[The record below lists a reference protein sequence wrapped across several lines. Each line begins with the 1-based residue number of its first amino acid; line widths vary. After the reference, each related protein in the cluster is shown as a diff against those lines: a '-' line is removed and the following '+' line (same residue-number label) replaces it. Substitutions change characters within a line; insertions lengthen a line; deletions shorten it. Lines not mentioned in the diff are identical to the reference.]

1 MKKFNQENKKN
12 FGATGLLLE
21 SVNYFYLNSNL
32 FLKITLIITLPSAL
46 FIITQQNFL
55 NTDSS
60 FATTIASIFLFLAII
75 WTYFNSSKAK
85 KIKISDIYKKVSSY
99 FLQSLMA
106 SVLMSIIFIPLGIT
120 LVLGFLMFTS
130 IPNYWYFYVVPF
142 ILITFLASL
151 LVAKY
156 SLSYIILLKEGLS
169 SFKSISRS
177 GKLLKNNLLK
187 LYFGYVIFFAVL
199 ISIYLVILYILSL
212 NQRLAQNDLLLST
225 INSVVISLFL
235 PVLIIYMCKFY
246 EKVSSD

>member
-1 MKKFNQENKKN
+1 MKKFNQENKKI
-12 FGATGLLLE
+12 FSAPALLLE
-21 SVNYFYLNSNL
+21 SASNFYLNGNL
-32 FLKITLIITLPSAL
+32 FLKVTLVITLPSAL
-46 FIITQQNFL
+46 FVITQQNFL

-60 FATTIASIFLFLAII
+60 FATTISSIFLSLAII

-85 KIKISDIYKKVSSY
+85 KIKISDIYKKVSGY

-106 SVLMSIIFIPLGIT
+106 SVLLSIIFIPLGIT
-120 LVLGFLMFTS
+120 LVLGFLMLTS
-130 IPNYWYFYVVPF
+130 LPNYWYFYLVPF

-151 LVAKY
+151 LVAKF
-156 SLSYIILLKEGLS
+156 SLSYIIILREGLS
-169 SFKSISRS
+169 SFKSIPRS
-177 GKLLKNNLLK
+177 GKLVKNNLLK

-212 NQRLAQNDLLLST
+212 NQRLAQNDLLLAA
-225 INSVVISLFL
+225 INSVVISIFL